1 MKSVFITGGSRGI
14 GWASVRL
21 FSENGWRVGFCS
33 RRYSDEAKESLE
45 GAGKSAVFILADL
58 SRQEEVDRLC
68 GDVLRQM
75 GTPDVLINNAGIAS
89 YGLFQDLTPAAF
101 DELVQV
107 DLKSAY
113 FLSAGLVPGMIRRG
127 SGCILNVA
135 SMWGQVGAS
144 CEAAYSAVKAGLI
157 GLTCALAKELAPS
170 GVRVNAVSPGV
181 VDTDMMRSF
190 SEEDKAALCEEIPL
204 GRFARPE
211 EIAKTLLFLAGDDAA
226 YVTGQVFGVNGGIC

>member
-14 GWASVRL
+14 GRAAVRL
-21 FSENGWRVGFCS
+21 FSEKGWQVGFCCRS
-33 RRYSDEAKESLE
+33 LSGEAKENLVTL
-45 GAGKSAVFILADL
+45 KNVFCITADL
-58 SRQEEVDRLC
+58 SRQEEVDRLT
-68 GDVLRQM
+68 GEILRLM

-135 SMWGQVGAS
+135 SMWGQIGGS

-157 GLTCALAKELAPS
+157 GFTRALAKELAPS
-170 GVRVNAVSPGV
+170 GIRVNAVSPGV
-181 VDTDMMRSF
+181 VDTDMMASF
-190 SEEDKAALCEEIPL
+190 SAEEKAALCEEIPL
-204 GRFARPE
+204 GRFAEPE
-211 EIAKTLLFLAGDDAA
+211 EIAKILFFLANDEAS
-226 YVTGQVFGVNGGIC
+226 YVTGQVIGVNGGIC